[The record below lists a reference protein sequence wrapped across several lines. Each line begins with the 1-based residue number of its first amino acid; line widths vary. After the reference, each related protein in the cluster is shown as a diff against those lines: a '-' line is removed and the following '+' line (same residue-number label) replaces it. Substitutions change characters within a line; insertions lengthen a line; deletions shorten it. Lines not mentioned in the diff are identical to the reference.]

1 VSDFAAP
8 IINFLAIQEQYMEQ
22 IDPKDFYEDCKLR
35 GIHYGTQFQLITE
48 IWCSPNSALAKIK
61 IPLQL
66 QKNLT
71 SYTIHPTILDACFQ
85 TVFVTLSTKKTQT
98 WLPIGFSEMQVFG
111 TINQDVYCQVHLKT
125 QPDQAIQIAD
135 LLVFTSEGTVVN
147 KITNLTAKLIQSW
160 DFLTQ
165 VPSSTSVK
173 DLLYEVNWQLEPI
186 VPEVRR
192 GQFHEKW
199 LIFAD
204 NSGLASQLAKV
215 LQNIL

>member
-1 VSDFAAP
+1 
-8 IINFLAIQEQYMEQ
+8 
-22 IDPKDFYEDCKLR
+22 
-35 GIHYGTQFQLITE
+35 
-48 IWCSPNSALAKIK
+48 
-61 IPLQL
+61 
-66 QKNLT
+66 
-71 SYTIHPTILDACFQ
+71 
-85 TVFVTLSTKKTQT
+85 
-98 WLPIGFSEMQVFG
+98 MQVFG

-215 LQNIL
+215 LQKEQIQHTLLVAGVNFVEKQEHVWEIDPQKFK